1 MIVDFYFDFVS
12 PYAYLAWRRAA
23 RLAPSMVLRPRAVLV
38 GAVLAQHGQP
48 EPADIPGLR
57 SFVIR
62 DSLRRAAEDG
72 LTLVWP
78 PWHPFKSAR
87 ALKLVHAALP
97 QQRAQV
103 VEALFAAAWQRGEDL
118 EQDEVLAVALAGVG
132 LPAAGLLTRAASEE
146 ESLALRAEVSDALGR
161 GVFDV
166 PTWIDGEGELFFG
179 DDQLARLVR
188 KLAGDD
194 PLDAGAREVV
204 RQVESRPLGA
214 RRRRR

>member
-12 PYAYLAWRRAA
+12 PHAYLAWRRAA
-23 RLAPSMVLRPRAVLV
+23 RLAPTLVLRPRAVLV

-62 DSLRRAAEDG
+62 DSLRRAAEEG
-72 LTLVWP
+72 LAMVWP

-97 QQRAQV
+97 RQRGQV
-103 VEALFAAAWQRGEDL
+103 VEALFAAAWERGEDL
-118 EQDEVLAVALAGVG
+118 EQDEVLAAALEGAG
-132 LPAAGLLTRAASEE
+132 LPASGLLTRAASEE

-166 PTWIDGEGELFFG
+166 PTWIDEEGELFFG
-179 DDQLARLVR
+179 EDQLPRLLR

-194 PLDAGAREVV
+194 PLDASAREVV

>member
-23 RLAPSMVLRPRAVLV
+23 HLAPELELRPRAVLA
-38 GAVLAQHGQP
+38 GALLAQHGQP

-62 DSLRRAAEDG
+62 DSLRRAAEAG
-72 LTLVWP
+72 LALVWP

-97 QQRAQV
+97 QQRARV
-103 VEALFAAAWQRGEDL
+103 VEALMVAAWERGEDL
-118 EQDEVLAVALAGVG
+118 EQDEVLSAALQGAG
-132 LPAAGLLTRAASEE
+132 LPAAGLLTRATSEE

-179 DDQLARLVR
+179 EDQLPRLRR
-188 KLAGDD
+188 KLAGND
-194 PLDAGAREVV
+194 PLDAAAREVA
-204 RQVESRPLGA
+204 RQVEGRPLGA